1 MSAVGAETRVGWIGA
16 GRMGTE
22 MCLRLLQAGA
32 TVEVWNRTPAKARA
46 LVDAGATLVDRPSDL
61 ADCDVVFTM
70 VAAGPQL
77 EFVTIGQD
85 GVLTGRRAPSILVD
99 CSTVAAEASER
110 VRAAAATHGTEL
122 VAAPISGSPKAV
134 GAGRA
139 AFAVSG
145 PRAAADAV
153 EPLLQAI
160 APSVTYIGE
169 GDAARLVKIAHNV
182 FLGVVAQ
189 SLAEITVLAESGGI
203 RRADFLEF
211 LGGSVMGS
219 TFTRYKAPAYVNRN
233 YKVTFTP
240 ELLRKDLDL
249 GLDAA
254 RESGVEMP
262 LASLTRQI
270 VDAMA
275 EGEYGDHDFSALL
288 EIAAENAGLVLEDED
303 VEVSDG
309 LEDPAAP
316 ARVPTR

>member
-1 MSAVGAETRVGWIGA
+1 MSAVGSETRVGWIGA

-22 MCLRLLQAGA
+22 MCLRLLGAGA
-32 TVEVWNRTPAKARA
+32 TVEVWNRTPEKAQS
-46 LVDAGATLVDRPSDL
+46 LVDAGATLVERPVDL
-61 ADCDVVFTM
+61 SGCDVVFTM

-77 EFVTIGQD
+77 ELVTIGEG
-85 GVLTGRRAPSILVD
+85 GVLTGESAPPVLVD
-99 CSTVAAEASER
+99 CSTVSAEASER
-110 VRAAAATHGTEL
+110 VRQAGAEKGTEL

-134 GAGRA
+134 HAGRA

-145 PRAAADAV
+145 PRAAAEAV
-153 EPLLQAI
+153 EPLLNEI
-160 APSVTYIGE
+160 AQSVTYIGE

-189 SLAEITVLAESGGI
+189 SLAEITVLVQSGGI

-254 RESGVEMP
+254 REEGVEMP
-262 LASLTRQI
+262 LATLTRQI
-270 VDAMA
+270 VDEMMN
-275 EGEYGDHDFSALL
+275 GEYGDQDFSALL
-288 EIAAENAGLVLEDED
+288 EIAAANSGLELEDED

-309 LEDPAAP
+309 LDDPEAA
-316 ARVPTR
+316 ARVAAR